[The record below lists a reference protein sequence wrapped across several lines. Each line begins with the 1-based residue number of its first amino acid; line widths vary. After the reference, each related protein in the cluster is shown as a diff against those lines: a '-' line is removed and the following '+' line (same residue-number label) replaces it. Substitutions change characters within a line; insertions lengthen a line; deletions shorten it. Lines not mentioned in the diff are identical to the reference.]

1 MKVYVIVLT
10 IDFNGAIAL
19 GAFKNKEMA
28 LDAFR
33 KDVEDNFEEG
43 YIITE
48 EGGEDSAYDCLEYC
62 ILECDDAD
70 SPTLFYSISEL
81 EVV

>member
-19 GAFKNKEMA
+19 GAFKGKEGA
-28 LDAFR
+28 LYAFHQA
-33 KDVEDNFEEG
+33 VEENFADG
-43 YIITE
+43 YEITE
-48 EGGEDSAYDCLEYC
+48 EGAGGDYDCLEYC

>member
-1 MKVYVIVLT
+1 MKVYVIILT
-10 IDFNGAIAL
+10 IDFSGAMAL

-33 KDVEDNFEEG
+33 KDVEDNFEDG
-43 YIITE
+43 YVITE
-48 EGGEDSAYDCLEYC
+48 EGGENVYDCLEYC

-81 EVV
+81 ELV